1 MLKLVLPKGSLER
14 ATLALFEAA
23 DLPVKRGSERDYHG
37 AIDDPRVER
46 VSLLRPQE
54 IPRYVEEGFF
64 DLGITGR
71 DWIEET
77 GSKVVSL
84 AELPYSKQTSNPVR
98 VVLAVHRDLGVTR
111 PEDLQPG
118 LRVSTEFP
126 NLTRR
131 YFAELGLPARIF
143 PSYGATEAK
152 VPEIVDAV
160 VDLTETGSTL
170 RSHGMVVIA
179 TLLTSWT
186 EVVANPASAADPERR
201 QAMDDL
207 LTLLVGAATARSKV
221 LIKLNVADADL
232 ARVLAVLPSM
242 KAPTVNE
249 LADSGL
255 PRRRDGGRQGRGQP
269 AHPHPQGRRGVRH
282 PRAPHLQDRRL
293 TRPVRADL
301 TCACAQVGVAVQS
314 ARPGRHASAN
324 GVEAAGVDRREARC
338 LKAPSSGSATRRAT
352 ASSPA
357 TAATTSSSTSRPSRA
372 TATRPS
378 TRARPSSS
386 RSPTGPRAHRPRTC
400 GRLRKEQEQD
410 GPSVR

>member
-98 VVLAVHRDLGVTR
+98 VVLAVHRDLGATAR
-111 PEDLQPG
+111 GPPAR

-143 PSYGATEAK
+143 P
-152 VPEIVDAV
+152 P
-160 VDLTETGSTL
+160 TGPP
-170 RSHGMVVIA
+170 RPRCPR
-179 TLLTSWT
+179 SWT
-186 EVVANPASAADPERR
+186 RSSTSPRP
-201 QAMDDL
+201 
-207 LTLLVGAATARSKV
+207 GPPCAATAWW
-221 LIKLNVADADL
+221 
-232 ARVLAVLPSM
+232 
-242 KAPTVNE
+242 
-249 LADSGL
+249 
-255 PRRRDGGRQGRGQP
+255 
-269 AHPHPQGRRGVRH
+269 
-282 PRAPHLQDRRL
+282 
-293 TRPVRADL
+293 
-301 TCACAQVGVAVQS
+301 
-314 ARPGRHASAN
+314 
-324 GVEAAGVDRREARC
+324 
-338 LKAPSSGSATRRAT
+338 
-352 ASSPA
+352 
-357 TAATTSSSTSRPSRA
+357 
-372 TATRPS
+372 
-378 TRARPSSS
+378 
-386 RSPTGPRAHRPRTC
+386 
-400 GRLRKEQEQD
+400 
-410 GPSVR
+410 

>member
-1 MLKLVLPKGSLER
+1 VLKLVLPKGSLER

-23 DLPVKRGSERDYHG
+23 DLPVKRGGERDYHG
-37 AIDDPRVER
+37 TIDDPRVER

-98 VVLAVHRDLGVTR
+98 VVLAVH
-111 PEDLQPG
+111 PEDLRPG

-131 YFAELGLPARIF
+131 FFAELGLAARIF
-143 PSYGATEAK
+143 PSHGATEAK

-179 TLLTSWT
+179 TLLTSFT
-186 EVVANPASAADPERR
+186 EVVANPESAADPERR

-232 ARVLAVLPSM
+232 QRVLAVLPSM
-242 KAPTVNE
+242 KAPTVTE
-249 LADSGL
+249 LADSGFHAVETVV
-255 PRRRDGGRQGRGQP
+255 DK
-269 AHPHPQGRRGVRH
+269 AGVN
-282 PRAPHLQDRRL
+282 RL
-293 TRPVRADL
+293 IPTL
-301 TCACAQVGVAVQS
+301 K
-314 ARPGRHASAN
+314 
-324 GVEAAGVDRREARC
+324 AAGAFDILELPISKIVA
-338 LKAPSSGSATRRAT
+338 
-352 ASSPA
+352 
-357 TAATTSSSTSRPSRA
+357 
-372 TATRPS
+372 
-378 TRARPSSS
+378 
-386 RSPTGPRAHRPRTC
+386 
-400 GRLRKEQEQD
+400 
-410 GPSVR
+410 

>member
-1 MLKLVLPKGSLER
+1 VLKLVLPKGSLER

-23 DLPVKRGSERDYHG
+23 DLPVKRGGDRDYHG
-37 AIDDPRVER
+37 TIDDPRVER

-84 AELPYSKQTSNPVR
+84 AELPYSVR
-98 VVLAVHRDLGVTR
+98 VVLAVHRDLGVGR
-111 PEDLQPG
+111 PEDLRPG

-131 YFAELGLPARIF
+131 FFAELGLAARIF
-143 PSYGATEAK
+143 PSHGATEAK

-179 TLLTSWT
+179 TLLTSYT
-186 EVVANPASAADPERR
+186 EVVANPESAADPERR

-232 ARVLAVLPSM
+232 HRVLAVLPSM
-242 KAPTVNE
+242 KAPTVTE
-249 LADSGL
+249 LADSGFHAVETVV
-255 PRRRDGGRQGRGQP
+255 DK
-269 AHPHPQGRRGVRH
+269 AGVN
-282 PRAPHLQDRRL
+282 RL
-293 TRPVRADL
+293 IPTL
-301 TCACAQVGVAVQS
+301 K
-314 ARPGRHASAN
+314 
-324 GVEAAGVDRREARC
+324 AAGAFDILELPISKIVA
-338 LKAPSSGSATRRAT
+338 
-352 ASSPA
+352 
-357 TAATTSSSTSRPSRA
+357 
-372 TATRPS
+372 
-378 TRARPSSS
+378 
-386 RSPTGPRAHRPRTC
+386 
-400 GRLRKEQEQD
+400 
-410 GPSVR
+410 